1 MPSPWRHAKSVTI
14 TVVIALSTLVSA
26 LAGCHRNNTPVPP
39 GDVAATLA
47 LPSVGAFSFDPAS
60 LKGKPSLVMFV
71 TPTCPHC
78 LTTIPRGA
86 AAAQAQGANLVA
98 VFVAGT
104 KANAE
109 GVVSHT
115 KFPGVA
121 LVDEAKAMI
130 KQYDI
135 KGVPYVLVLGA
146 DGHAREAFR
155 GEQEESTLRESL
167 ASAK

>member
-1 MPSPWRHAKSVTI
+1 MPSPWRLTLSVTI
-14 TVVIALSTLVSA
+14 TVAIALAA
-26 LAGCHRNNTPVPP
+26 LGCKRNTTPVPP

-47 LPSVGAFSFDPAS
+47 LPSLGAIAFDPAS

-78 LTTIPRGA
+78 LATIPRGA
-86 AAAQAQGANLVA
+86 LAAKAQDANVVA

-115 KFPGVA
+115 KFTGVA
-121 LVDEAKAMI
+121 LVDEQRELI
-130 KQYDI
+130 KKYKI
-135 KGVPYVLVLGA
+135 KGVPYSVVLNKN
-146 DGHAREAFR
+146 GHAVEAFAGEQDESTFREALDDAR
-155 GEQEESTLRESL
+155 
-167 ASAK
+167 

>member
-1 MPSPWRHAKSVTI
+1 MPSPWRFSQSVLLVLAI
-14 TVVIALSTLVSA
+14 TVAV
-26 LAGCHRNNTPVPP
+26 AGCKRNTTPVPS
-39 GDVAATLA
+39 GDVAASLT
-47 LPSVGAFSFDPAS
+47 LPSLGAVAFDPAS

-78 LTTIPRGA
+78 LATIPRGA
-86 AAAQAQGANLVA
+86 AAAQATGANVVA
-98 VFVAGT
+98 VFVAGG
-104 KANAE
+104 KQNAE

-130 KQYDI
+130 KQYGI
-135 KGVPYVLVLGA
+135 KGVPYSLVLGA

-155 GEQEESTLRESL
+155 GEQEEATLREAL
-167 ASAK
+167 ADAK

>member
-1 MPSPWRHAKSVTI
+1 MPSPWRLTTSCAIV
-14 TVVIALSTLVSA
+14 LVLGLA
-26 LAGCHRNNTPVPP
+26 LAGAGCKRNTTPVPD
-39 GDVAATLA
+39 GDIAATLT
-47 LPSVGAFSFDPAS
+47 LPSVGAYAFDPAS

-78 LTTIPRGA
+78 LATIPRGA
-86 AAAQAQGANLVA
+86 AAAQATGANLVA
-98 VFVAGT
+98 VFVAGN
-104 KANAE
+104 KSNAE
-109 GVVSHT
+109 GVISHT

-130 KQYDI
+130 KQYSI
-135 KGVPYVLVLGA
+135 KGVPYSLVLGP

-155 GEQEESTLRESL
+155 GEQEESTFRDAL